1 METILEVKN
10 LKKLYHTETS
20 EIEAIKDVSFNVNL
34 GEFISIVGPS
44 GCGKSTILSI
54 LSGLIDKSSG
64 NINLRNGYS
73 IAYMLQDDLLLPFLT
88 ILDNCLLGLSIKRML
103 TDERKNYVINL
114 LNTYGLSDFIY
125 KYPSSLSGG
134 MKQRCALIRTLATNP
149 DILLLDEAM
158 SALDYQTRLTISDDV
173 YKIIKKEGKTAIMV
187 THDLEQAV
195 SMSDRVIVLSKRPSV
210 VKNIY
215 DIKFSNK
222 LSPINKRK
230 CDEFRKY
237 IDLIWKELD
246 TNE

>member
-1 METILEVKN
+1 MENILEVKN

-64 NINLRNGYS
+64 DIKLKDGYS

-88 ILDNCLLGLSIKRML
+88 ILDNCLLGLSINKML

-114 LNTYGLSDFIY
+114 LKSYGLSDFIY

-134 MKQRCALIRTLATNP
+134 MRQRCALIRTLATNP

-158 SALDYQTRLTISDDV
+158 SALDYQSRLTISDDI
-173 YKIIKKEGKTAIMV
+173 YKIIKNEGKTAIMV

-210 VKNIY
+210 VKSIY
-215 DIKFSNK
+215 NIKFSNK
-222 LSPINKRK
+222 SSPINNRK
-230 CDEFRKY
+230 CSEFNKY

>member
-1 METILEVKN
+1 
-10 LKKLYHTETS
+10 
-20 EIEAIKDVSFNVNL
+20 
-34 GEFISIVGPS
+34 
-44 GCGKSTILSI
+44 
-54 LSGLIDKSSG
+54 
-64 NINLRNGYS
+64 
-73 IAYMLQDDLLLPFLT
+73 
-88 ILDNCLLGLSIKRML
+88 ML

-158 SALDYQTRLTISDDV
+158 SALDYQTRLTISDDI

-230 CDEFRKY
+230 CDEFGKY

>member
-1 METILEVKN
+1 
-10 LKKLYHTETS
+10 
-20 EIEAIKDVSFNVNL
+20 
-34 GEFISIVGPS
+34 
-44 GCGKSTILSI
+44 
-54 LSGLIDKSSG
+54 
-64 NINLRNGYS
+64 
-73 IAYMLQDDLLLPFLT
+73 
-88 ILDNCLLGLSIKRML
+88 ML

-230 CDEFRKY
+230 CGEFRKY

>member
-1 METILEVKN
+1 
-10 LKKLYHTETS
+10 
-20 EIEAIKDVSFNVNL
+20 
-34 GEFISIVGPS
+34 
-44 GCGKSTILSI
+44 
-54 LSGLIDKSSG
+54 
-64 NINLRNGYS
+64 
-73 IAYMLQDDLLLPFLT
+73 
-88 ILDNCLLGLSIKRML
+88 
-103 TDERKNYVINL
+103 
-114 LNTYGLSDFIY
+114 
-125 KYPSSLSGG
+125 
-134 MKQRCALIRTLATNP
+134 
-149 DILLLDEAM
+149 M

-215 DIKFSNK
+215 DIKFTNK

-230 CDEFRKY
+230 CGEFRKY